1 MRWAAAC
8 GVIAAAAALG
18 VTLAVGF
25 GAAQA
30 PRVIRI
36 TAKKFEYEPPQIR
49 LKRGETVV
57 LELVTA
63 DRSHGF
69 KLPELG
75 IRLDA
80 LPEEV
85 HRVALTPDRAGR
97 FTFLCDVFCGEG
109 HDDMEG
115 HIVVEE

>member
-1 MRWAAAC
+1 MRWLAAC
-8 GVIAAAAALG
+8 GVTVAAAVLG
-18 VTLAVGF
+18 AMLAVTLS
-25 GAAQA
+25 AAQA
-30 PRVIRI
+30 PRVVRI
-36 TAKKFEYEPPQIR
+36 IAKKFEFDPPQIR

-57 LELVTA
+57 LELVTT

-69 KLPELG
+69 KLPELN

-80 LPEEV
+80 LPDEI
-85 HRVALTPDRAGR
+85 HRVTLTPDRVGR

-115 HIVVEE
+115 HIVIEE

>member
-1 MRWAAAC
+1 MIR
-8 GVIAAAAALG
+8 AALAVLTVG
-18 VTLAVGF
+18 VALGMAL

-30 PRVIRI
+30 PRVVRI
-36 TAKKFEYEPPQIR
+36 TAKKFEFEPPQVR

-57 LELVTA
+57 LELATA

-69 KLPELG
+69 KVPELG
-75 IRLDA
+75 IRVDA
-80 LPEEV
+80 LPDEV
-85 HRVALTPDRAGR
+85 HRVTLTPDRAGR

-115 HIVVEE
+115 HIVVED